1 MPALSKIG
9 GRKLMPFVIGI
20 TGGIASGKSTVAA
33 YLRQLGYHVIDSD
46 QVAHDLMNQ
55 APLLETLSH
64 TFGDRIVDDRG
75 QLDRRQLA
83 SIVFSDPNSLE
94 TLNQLT
100 HPHIF
105 ERLQAMLA
113 EVQAELC
120 FLEVPLL
127 YESGRLELYDEVWLV
142 WLDEASQLERL
153 MKRNGYSYQEA
164 KSRIDSQWPLEK
176 KRQLADRVINNQNG
190 YLEMKNQVNQAL
202 QGLINKL

>member
-1 MPALSKIG
+1 M
-9 GRKLMPFVIGI
+9 
-20 TGGIASGKSTVAA
+20 
-33 YLRQLGYHVIDSD
+33 
-46 QVAHDLMNQ
+46 
-55 APLLETLSH
+55 
-64 TFGDRIVDDRG
+64 
-75 QLDRRQLA
+75 
-83 SIVFSDPNSLE
+83 
-94 TLNQLT
+94 
-100 HPHIF
+100 
-105 ERLQAMLA
+105 
-113 EVQAELC
+113 
-120 FLEVPLL
+120 L